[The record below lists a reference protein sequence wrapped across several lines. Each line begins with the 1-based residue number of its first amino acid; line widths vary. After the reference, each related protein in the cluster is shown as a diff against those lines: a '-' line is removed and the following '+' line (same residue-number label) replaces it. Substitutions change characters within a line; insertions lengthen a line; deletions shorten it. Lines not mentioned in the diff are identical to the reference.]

1 MASKISTAHSLRVSP
16 RHTPTRTDS
25 RLAIAAL
32 VAGLS
37 SAVIAKPNEA
47 QAQTPRRLRP
57 VYVVPVGSAAGNA
70 VEAVVN
76 GTAAP
81 AATSTATSINT
92 DNGNLDFSG
101 SQPAP
106 VVHPTEQATAAPVA
120 QPTPGVEV
128 PTYVAPS
135 DSINYA
141 PAAAPASESTASGR
155 ETGWFGGIG
164 LTTVFV
170 PSLFRDPEA
179 PQNNLGVSAGN
190 CLPERSATGN
200 ASGRYI
206 CSLTFT
212 GGNNQYSITPSN
224 GAEVTNAPGTGRNA
238 TVAIPGN
245 SLSTIQVTSNGV
257 SRTFNVTTRPEGM
270 NRTFSSQ
277 QVGETNAPESPVRVT
292 VIPAIEAHLGR
303 HFGQH
308 WSMLMSARLG
318 SGVTLNRPD
327 LWYVGGRFGAE
338 YQGGR
343 GSILRAGFRTGV
355 DAFVIEGSTNRTAIP
370 FELTGRILT
379 NGNPRRA
386 AGYFEI
392 SAGASVPTDGATTN
406 FIGSVGAGLL
416 VR

>member
-1 MASKISTAHSLRVSP
+1 MASKISTVHSLSVSP

-25 RLAIAAL
+25 RLALAAL
-32 VAGLS
+32 VAGLT
-37 SAVIAKPNEA
+37 SAVVAKPNEA
-47 QAQTPRRLRP
+47 QAQTTSHGRLRP

-76 GTAAP
+76 GTVTPVAP
-81 AATSTATSINT
+81 TTPVVQT
-92 DNGNLDFSG
+92 NGNLDFSDR
-101 SQPAP
+101 QPI
-106 VVHPTEQATAAPVA
+106 QVA
-120 QPTPGVEV
+120 QPTTQSTVVEPTPV
-128 PTYVAPS
+128 PTAPTYVAPS
-135 DSINYA
+135 DGINYLQQTPTA
-141 PAAAPASESTASGR
+141 PIAESTSGGR
-155 ETGWFGGIG
+155 ETGWFGGVG

-170 PSLFRDPEA
+170 PNLFRDPEA
-179 PQNNLGVSAGN
+179 QQNNLGVSAGN

-212 GGNNQYSITPSN
+212 GGNNQYTITPSN
-224 GAEVTNAPGTGRNA
+224 GAEVTTAPGTGRNA
-238 TVAIPGN
+238 VVAIPGN
-245 SLSTIQVTSNGV
+245 SLSTIQVTSNGI

-270 NRTFSSQ
+270 NRTFSSA
-277 QVGETNAPESPVRVT
+277 QVGETNAPENPVRVT

-327 LWYVGGRFGAE
+327 LWYVGGRVGVE

-343 GSILRAGFRTGV
+343 GSILRAGLRTGI
-355 DAFVIEGSTNRTAIP
+355 DAFIIDGTTNRTAIP

-386 AGYFEI
+386 AGFFEI

-406 FIGSVGAGLL
+406 FIGSVGAGVL

>member
-16 RHTPTRTDS
+16 RHTPTSTDS

-37 SAVIAKPNEA
+37 SAIVAKPNDA
-47 QAQTPRRLRP
+47 QAQQTHGRLRP
-57 VYVVPVGSAAGNA
+57 VYVVRVGSTAGNA
-70 VEAVVN
+70 VEAAVN
-76 GTAAP
+76 GTATP
-81 AATSTATSINT
+81 A
-92 DNGNLDFSG
+92 NGNLDFSG
-101 SQPAP
+101 NQPAQ
-106 VVHPTEQATAAPVA
+106 VVV
-120 QPTPGVEV
+120 QPTTNTSPQNQARPEAIA
-128 PTYVAPS
+128 PTFVAPS
-135 DSINYA
+135 DNINYV
-141 PAAAPASESTASGR
+141 PATAPASESPSVGR
-155 ETGWFGGIG
+155 ESGWFGGIG

-224 GAEVTNAPGTGRNA
+224 GAEVTTAPGMGRNA

-245 SLSTIQVTSNGV
+245 SLSTLQVTSNGL
-257 SRTFNVTTRPEGM
+257 SRTFNVTTRPEGT
-270 NRTFSSQ
+270 NRTFSSE
-277 QVGETNAPESPVRVT
+277 QVGETNAPGSPVRVT

-303 HFGQH
+303 HFGHH

-318 SGVTLNRPD
+318 SGITLNRPD
-327 LWYVGGRFGAE
+327 LWYVGGRIGAE

-355 DAFVIEGSTNRTAIP
+355 DAFVIENSTNRTAIP

-392 SAGASVPTDGATTN
+392 SAGASVPTDGTTTN

>member
-16 RHTPTRTDS
+16 RHTPTSTDS

-37 SAVIAKPNEA
+37 AAVIAKPNTA
-47 QAQTPRRLRP
+47 HAQTPTHGRLRP
-57 VYVVPVGSAAGNA
+57 VYVVPVDSTAGNA
-70 VEAVVN
+70 V
-76 GTAAP
+76 TAIV
-81 AATSTATSINT
+81 TATPATPTTN
-92 DNGNLDFSG
+92 NGNMDFSG
-101 SQPAP
+101 SRTALVQQPA
-106 VVHPTEQATAAPVA
+106 APAVVA
-120 QPTPGVEV
+120 QPTVAAT

-135 DSINYA
+135 DSINYLQA
-141 PAAAPASESTASGR
+141 TPAAPIAESTSGGR
-155 ETGWFGGIG
+155 ETGWFGGVG

-170 PSLFRDPEA
+170 PNLFRDPEA
-179 PQNNLGVSAGN
+179 QQNNLGVSAGN

-200 ASGRYI
+200 AGGRYI

-212 GGNNQYSITPSN
+212 GGNNQYTITPSN
-224 GAEVTNAPGTGRNA
+224 GAEVTAAPGMGRNA

-245 SLSTIQVTSNGV
+245 SLSTLQVTSNGV

-270 NRTFSSQ
+270 NRTFSSA

-327 LWYVGGRFGAE
+327 LWYVGGRIGAE

-355 DAFVIEGSTNRTAIP
+355 DAFVIEGSTNRTAVP

-386 AGYFEI
+386 AGFFEI